1 MQHEALSHI
10 LWRTLGGV
18 FGVAVLISM
27 AFALSRLVMA
37 AGITLA

>member
-1 MQHEALSHI
+1 MTRNSVTNA

-27 AFALSRLVMA
+27 AFALNRLVTVT
-37 AGITLA
+37 GLTLT

>member
-1 MQHEALSHI
+1 MQRNTLSHA

-27 AFALSRLVMA
+27 AFALSRLA
-37 AGITLA
+37 SHAGITLT